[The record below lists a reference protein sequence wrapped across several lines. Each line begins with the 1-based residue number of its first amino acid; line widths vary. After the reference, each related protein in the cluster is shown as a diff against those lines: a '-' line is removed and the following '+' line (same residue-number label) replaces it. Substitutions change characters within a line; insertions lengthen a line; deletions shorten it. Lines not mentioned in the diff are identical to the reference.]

1 LILMSRLAK
10 TISVMDI
17 SSIMTVLLGL
27 SILCVISTNIAHAQI
42 PPNLILPP
50 HSTPSS
56 SPPPHS
62 TPSSSPPSSPAKLHA
77 VKITSPTRGQQVL
90 ISKNL
95 TVSGI
100 STSTGNPATSH
111 CQVSVIV
118 NNIKPYQQAK
128 GTGPGG
134 AADFSKWN
142 FVLTS
147 KYTTIKQG
155 PANKITAK
163 NVCSNNPKA
172 SYYSVNVTGVSA
184 IQAASAPH
192 IISSNPSLTTQPGA
206 RIPVEQSKPVLPNNT
221 TNIGNIAGIRHPSD
235 EGRHASNPIPA
246 GESSS
251 DKTKVSDK
259 TSKASGGSHHIS
271 KSHPSETSTLDK
283 KMKELKN
290 RIAKNLEEQLRRS
303 GY

>member
-1 LILMSRLAK
+1 MSRIAK
-10 TISVMDI
+10 RINVVDI
-17 SSIMTVLLGL
+17 SSIIAVLLGF
-27 SILCVISTNIAHAQI
+27 SILCVASANIVHAQI

-50 HSTPSS
+50 HSTSS

-62 TPSSSPPSSPAKLHA
+62 TSSSPPKLHA

-90 ISKNL
+90 TSKNL

-100 STSTGNPATSH
+100 STTSGNPATSH

-147 KYTTIKQG
+147 KYTMIKQG

-163 NVCSNNPKA
+163 NVCSNDPKA

-184 IQAASAPH
+184 LPTTSASH
-192 IISSNPSLTTQPGA
+192 TISSSPSPTTQPGA
-206 RIPVEQSKPVLPNNT
+206 RIPVEQNKPILPNNT
-221 TNIGNIAGIRHPSD
+221 TNIGNTLGIRHPPGED
-235 EGRHASNPIPA
+235 RHVSNPIPA

-251 DKTKVSDK
+251 DKTRVSDK
-259 TSKASGGSHHIS
+259 TSDGNHHIS
-271 KSHPSETSTLDK
+271 KGHPSETGTLDK
-283 KMKELKN
+283 KMTELKN
-290 RIAKNLEEQLRRS
+290 RIAKDLEEQLRRS

>member
-1 LILMSRLAK
+1 MINSM
-10 TISVMDI
+10 VDI
-17 SSIMTVLLGL
+17 SSIITVLLGF
-27 SILCVISTNIAHAQI
+27 SILCVASTNVANAQI

-50 HSTPSS
+50 HSTP
-56 SPPPHS
+56 PPAAAPHS
-62 TPSSSPPSSPAKLHA
+62 TPPPAAAPHSTPPSSPSPSPKLHA
-77 VKITSPTRGQQVL
+77 VKIISPTRGQQVL

-100 STSTGNPATSH
+100 SVTTGNPATSH

-118 NNIKPYQQAK
+118 NNVKPYQQAK

-163 NVCSNNPKA
+163 YVCSNSPKA

-184 IQAASAPH
+184 IPTASAPH
-192 IISSNPSLTTQPGA
+192 TISSSRPSPTTQLGA
-206 RIPVEQSKPVLPNNT
+206 RIPVEQSKPVSTNNT
-221 TNIGNIAGIRHPSD
+221 TNIGNTGIRQPIDQS
-235 EGRHASNPIPA
+235 RHATNPIPA
-246 GESSS
+246 GENNSNKNRLS
-251 DKTKVSDK
+251 DQT
-259 TSKASGGSHHIS
+259 SGGSHQIN
-271 KSHPSETSTLDK
+271 KNHPSKTHTLDK
-283 KMKELKN
+283 KMTELKN
-290 RIAKNLEEQLRRS
+290 RIAKDLEEQLRRS

>member
-1 LILMSRLAK
+1 MSRLAK
-10 TISVMDI
+10 RINLENIT
-17 SSIMTVLLGL
+17 SIIITVLLGF
-27 SILCVISTNIAHAQI
+27 SVLCVASTNVAHAQI

-56 SPPPHS
+56 PPPHS
-62 TPSSSPPSSPAKLHA
+62 TPSSLSPTPPSAKLHA
-77 VKITSPTRGQQVL
+77 VKITSPTKGQQVL
-90 ISKNL
+90 LSKNI

-100 STSTGNPATSH
+100 STTTGNPATSH

-128 GTGPGG
+128 GSGSGG

-163 NVCSNNPKA
+163 YVCSSNPKP
-172 SYYSVNVTGVSA
+172 SYYSVNVTGVPA
-184 IQAASAPH
+184 ISTASAPH
-192 IISSNPSLTTQPGA
+192 TIGNNPSPTTQPGA
-206 RIPVEQSKPVLPNNT
+206 RIPVEQSKPVLPNNA
-221 TNIGNIAGIRHPSD
+221 TNIGNIAGIRQPAD
-235 EGRHASNPIPA
+235 QGRHTSNPTPA

-251 DKTKVSDK
+251 DKNKLSDK
-259 TSKASGGSHHIS
+259 TSGGSHHIS
-271 KSHPSETSTLDK
+271 KDHPSETRTLDK
-283 KMKELKN
+283 KMNDLKN
-290 RIAKNLEEQLRRS
+290 RIAKDLEDQLRRS

>member
-1 LILMSRLAK
+1 MSRLAK
-10 TISVMDI
+10 KINVVHI
-17 SSIMTVLLGL
+17 SSIIITVLLTF
-27 SILCVISTNIAHAQI
+27 SILCLASINMAHAQI

-56 SPPPHS
+56 PPPHS
-62 TPSSSPPSSPAKLHA
+62 TQSSPPSPAAKLHA

-95 TVSGI
+95 TVSGV
-100 STSTGNPATSH
+100 STTSGNPATSH

-128 GTGPGG
+128 GTGTRG

-155 PANKITAK
+155 PSNKITAK
-163 NVCSNNPKA
+163 NVCSNDPKA

-184 IQAASAPH
+184 IPTAPRT
-192 IISSNPSLTTQPGA
+192 ISSGPSPTTQPGA
-206 RIPVEQSKPVLPNNT
+206 RIPVEQSKPVLPNNAA
-221 TNIGNIAGIRHPSD
+221 NIGNTVGIRHPPG
-235 EGRHASNPIPA
+235 EGIHTSNPIPA

-259 TSKASGGSHHIS
+259 TSGGSHHIS
-271 KSHPSETSTLDK
+271 KSLPSETRTLDK
-283 KMKELKN
+283 KMTELKN

>member
-1 LILMSRLAK
+1 MSRLLK
-10 TISVMDI
+10 RIDVVDI
-17 SSIMTVLLGL
+17 SSIITVLLGF
-27 SILCVISTNIAHAQI
+27 SILCLVSTNIAHAQI
-42 PPNLILPP
+42 PPNLISPP
-50 HSTPSS
+50 LHSTPS

-62 TPSSSPPSSPAKLHA
+62 TPSSPSPLSPSAKLHA
-77 VKITSPTRGQQVL
+77 VKIMSPARGQQVL
-90 ISKNL
+90 ITKNL
-95 TVSGI
+95 TVSGV
-100 STSTGNPATSH
+100 STTSGNPATSH

-155 PANKITAK
+155 PSNKITAK
-163 NVCSNNPKA
+163 NVCSNDPKA

-184 IQAASAPH
+184 IPTASAPH
-192 IISSNPSLTTQPGA
+192 TISSSPSPTTQLGA
-206 RIPVEQSKPVLPNNT
+206 RIPVEQSKPVLPNNA
-221 TNIGNIAGIRHPSD
+221 TNIGNTVGIRHPPPS
-235 EGRHASNPIPA
+235 EGRHISNPIPPA

-259 TSKASGGSHHIS
+259 TSGGSHHIS
-271 KSHPSETSTLDK
+271 KSHPSETRTLDK
-283 KMKELKN
+283 KMTELQN
-290 RIAKNLEEQLRRS
+290 RIAKDLEEQLRRS
-303 GY
+303 G

>member
-1 LILMSRLAK
+1 MIVMSRLEK
-10 TISVMDI
+10 RINNMVDI
-17 SSIMTVLLGL
+17 SSIITVLLGF
-27 SILCVISTNIAHAQI
+27 SILCVASTNVAHAQI

-50 HSTPSS
+50 HSTP
-56 SPPPHS
+56 PPAAAPHS
-62 TPSSSPPSSPAKLHA
+62 TPPSSPSPSPKLHA
-77 VKITSPTRGQQVL
+77 VKIISPTRGQQVP

-100 STSTGNPATSH
+100 STTIGNPATSH

-134 AADFSKWN
+134 AADYSKWN

-147 KYTTIKQG
+147 KYTTIKPG

-163 NVCSNNPKA
+163 YLCSNNPKA
-172 SYYSVNVTGVSA
+172 SFYSVNVTGVSA
-184 IQAASAPH
+184 ISTASAPH
-192 IISSNPSLTTQPGA
+192 TISSPPPTTQPGA
-206 RIPVEQSKPVLPNNT
+206 RIPVKQSKPVLANNT
-221 TNIGNIAGIRHPSD
+221 TNIGNTAGFNQPPSG
-235 EGRHASNPIPA
+235 GRHTSNPIPA

-251 DKTKVSDK
+251 NKNKLSDK
-259 TSKASGGSHHIS
+259 ITSGSHHIN
-271 KSHPSETSTLDK
+271 KGLPSETRTLDK
-283 KMKELKN
+283 KMNELKN